1 MHPHAPAPEVRP
13 RRTRRTVRS
22 AVAALA
28 LGTVMFTAGAVGL
41 SPGDDGQKPASGP
54 AAPPPARGS
63 IEALRARVKHLP
75 GDAGAW
81 AALGMAYVQQART
94 LPDPAAYARAEQA
107 LDRSLAVQKDGNAN
121 AEIAMGAL
129 AAARHDFPMALT
141 WARRATTTAPY
152 SSVAYGVL
160 ADAYTQLGRYD
171 DSYTAVQ
178 RMNDLRPDASALAR
192 ASYTFELRGDT
203 ERARELMQRSLTA
216 AATAGEQSFARVC
229 LSALYLQDGDARG
242 ARAQADQ
249 GLRTTP
255 GDSALLEAR
264 ARARTALG
272 DSPGAVRD
280 YEAAIAVVPLPHYLL
295 GLGELQES
303 LGHRAEADT
312 QYALLRAQDAIRRTG
327 NTPAD
332 TDAILFEADHG
343 SPARAADMGEE
354 SLRTRPFIAV
364 HDAYAWALH
373 QAGRDEQALTQADQ
387 ALALGTHS
395 ALFHYHRAVIRHAL
409 GDEAGA
415 DDDLRTALRLDPHF
429 HPLHA
434 PAARVLLQQIDTTS

>member
-1 MHPHAPAPEVRP
+1 MQQHAPAPDVRP
-13 RRTRRTVRS
+13 RRARRTVRS

-28 LGTVMFTAGAVGL
+28 LGTVMFTVGAVGL
-41 SPGDDGQKPASGP
+41 SPGDDGLNPASGP
-54 AAPPPARGS
+54 AAQPAARGS
-63 IEALRARVKHLP
+63 IEALRVRVKHLP
-75 GDAGAW
+75 RDSGAW

-94 LPDPAAYARAEQA
+94 TPDPATYLRAQKALEQ
-107 LDRSLAVQKDGNAN
+107 SLTVQPDGNAN

-129 AAARHDFPMALT
+129 AAARHDFPTALT
-141 WARRATTTAPY
+141 WARRATATAPY
-152 SSVAYGVL
+152 NAVAYGVL
-160 ADAYTQLGRYD
+160 ADAYTQLGRYE
-171 DSYTAVQ
+171 DSFTAVQ

-192 ASYTFELRGDT
+192 ASYTFELRGNT
-203 ERARELMQRSLTA
+203 ARARELMQRSLTA
-216 AATAGEQSFARVC
+216 AATTGEQSFARVC
-229 LSALYLQDGDARG
+229 LSALFLQDGDARG
-242 ARAQADQ
+242 ALAQADQ

-272 DSPGAVRD
+272 DSLGAVRD
-280 YEAAIAVVPLPHYLL
+280 YEAAIAVAPLPHYLL

-303 LGHRAEADT
+303 LGHRVEADT
-312 QYALLRAQDAIRRTG
+312 QYELLRAQDAIRRTG

-343 SPARAADMGEE
+343 SPERAADMGQEA
-354 SLRTRPFIAV
+354 LHTRPFIAV

-373 QAGRDEQALTQADQ
+373 QAGRDEEALVQADQ

-395 ALFHYHRAVIRHAL
+395 ALFHYHRAVIHHAL
-409 GDEAGA
+409 GDNAA
-415 DDDLRTALRLDPHF
+415 ARDDIQAALRLDPHF

-434 PAARVLLQQIDTTS
+434 PVARALLLRIGTTT